1 MDERFRIK
9 EVPMESL
16 PPKAGKDRQVKIF
29 KTVLASDA
37 LQHANPFWHR
47 YFGSISAELETIL
60 DRLFTA
66 AEKGLP
72 LRPIFQRNHQSW
84 ENDELAQQVPM
95 QVLADWFVAGSLEY
109 VERFYR
115 LPHGIL
121 AIGPRPRLS
130 PHSTW
135 ALNRGQLPDD
145 DHGVWMGT
153 HKLAIGN
160 RQRPTDWHSS
170 APTASTSAPQ

>member
-60 DRLFTA
+60 DGLFTA

-109 VERFYR
+109 VERVYR
-115 LPHGIL
+115 LPHCIL
-121 AIGPRPRLS
+121 AIGSMTKAESSFHNGAQQGAIPRR
-130 PHSTW
+130 
-135 ALNRGQLPDD
+135 
-145 DHGVWMGT
+145 
-153 HKLAIGN
+153 
-160 RQRPTDWHSS
+160 RPWSLDGDSQACDWK
-170 APTASTSAPQ
+170 

>member
-16 PPKAGKDRQVKIF
+16 PPKVGKDRRVKIF

-109 VERFYR
+109 GSAFIASHT
-115 LPHGIL
+115 HGIL
-121 AIGPRPRLS
+121 AISSMPRAAPPLRR
-130 PHSTW
+130 HYGIISTT
-135 ALNRGQLPDD
+135 NG
-145 DHGVWMGT
+145 
-153 HKLAIGN
+153 
-160 RQRPTDWHSS
+160 
-170 APTASTSAPQ
+170 APQ